1 MAGANWVHRSTSRF
15 FASSVCRKRTSTD
28 CDERRLPSGDLG
40 NIGTLNA
47 WALSLG
53 LPGFFARSGI
63 FSQYVI
69 GSAELVASLLLLAG
83 LLSGRVL
90 VQGAGALLSLGV
102 ISGAIFFHLFTP
114 LGVVVVNADGSRD
127 GGELF
132 ILACGV
138 WLAAALILI
147 LRRRALLM
155 SLPGRRAAGK
165 AMA

>member
-1 MAGANWVHRSTSRF
+1 METRMPRIAAGALSLYIAFVFVQSLF
-15 FASSVCRKRTSTD
+15 FKFTD
-28 CDERRLPSGDLG
+28 SPETQHIFS
-40 NIGTLNA
+40 TLNA

-53 LPGFFARSGI
+53 LPGVFARSGI

-90 VQGAGALLSLGV
+90 LQGAGALLSLAV
-102 ISGAIFFHLFTP
+102 INGAIFFHLFTP
-114 LGVVVVNADGSRD
+114 LGVEVVNSDGTRD

-138 WLAAALILI
+138 WLAAAAILA
-147 LRRRALLM
+147 LRRKVILA
-155 SLPGRRAAGK
+155 SLPGRRTAAN
-165 AMA
+165 ALA

>member
-1 MAGANWVHRSTSRF
+1 METRKIRIAVGVLSLYIAFVFIQSLF
-15 FASSVCRKRTSTD
+15 FKFTD
-28 CDERRLPSGDLG
+28 SPETQH
-40 NIGTLNA
+40 IFGTLNA

-53 LPGFFARSGI
+53 LPGVFARNGI

-83 LLSGRVL
+83 LLTGRTL
-90 VQGAGALLSLGV
+90 LQGAGALLSLGV

-138 WLAAALILI
+138 WLASAAIVLLRRQAIRAALPM
-147 LRRRALLM
+147 RR
-155 SLPGRRAAGK
+155 GR

>member
-1 MAGANWVHRSTSRF
+1 MDTRKLRIATGTLSLYIAFIFVQSLF
-15 FASSVCRKRTSTD
+15 FKFTD
-28 CDERRLPSGDLG
+28 SPETQH
-40 NIGTLNA
+40 IFGTLNT

-53 LPGFFARSGI
+53 LPGVFARSGI

-69 GSAELVASLLLLAG
+69 GSAELVAAVLLLAG
-83 LLSGRVL
+83 LLSGRAL
-90 VQGAGALLSLGV
+90 LQGAGALLSLGV

-114 LGVVVVNADGSRD
+114 LGVVVVNSDGSRD

-138 WLAAALILI
+138 WLASAAILL
-147 LRRRALLM
+147 LRRRAILA